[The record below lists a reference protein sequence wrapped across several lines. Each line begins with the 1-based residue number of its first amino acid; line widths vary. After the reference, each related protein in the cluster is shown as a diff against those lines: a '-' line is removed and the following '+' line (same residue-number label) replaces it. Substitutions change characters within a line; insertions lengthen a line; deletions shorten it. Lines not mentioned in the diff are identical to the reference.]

1 MSSPG
6 DAAAV
11 HDYTSLQP
19 TYVNHTAVNGTYAML
34 TTHLVTTT
42 DVVAASGEYTE
53 VPDVVASA
61 VTSTSSD
68 NPQSYEVPQSTVL
81 DDQYERV
88 VSPELP
94 HSSFLYV
101 PTKVSV

>member
-19 TYVNHTAVNGTYAML
+19 TYANHTAVNGTYAML
-34 TTHLVTTT
+34 TTHLVTT

-61 VTSTSSD
+61 VTSNRSD
-68 NPQSYEVPQSTVL
+68 NPQSHEVPQPTVS

-88 VSPELP
+88 VSHELP

>member
-19 TYVNHTAVNGTYAML
+19 TYVNHTAVNGTYAVL
-34 TTHLVTTT
+34 TTHLVTT
-42 DVVAASGEYTE
+42 DAVAASGEYTE

-68 NPQSYEVPQSTVL
+68 NPQSYEVPQPTVL
-81 DDQYERV
+81 DDWYEGV
-88 VSPELP
+88 ISHELP
-94 HSSFLYV
+94 HSSYLYV

>member
-19 TYVNHTAVNGTYAML
+19 MYVNHTAVRGTYAML
-34 TTHLVTTT
+34 NTHLVTT
-42 DVVAASGEYTE
+42 DVVAASGEYAE

-68 NPQSYEVPQSTVL
+68 NPQSYEVPQPTVL
-81 DDQYERV
+81 DDRYEGV
-88 VSPELP
+88 VSHDVPL
-94 HSSFLYV
+94 SSFLYV

>member
-6 DAAAV
+6 DAAADC
-11 HDYTSLQP
+11 DYTPLLP
-19 TYVNHTAVNGTYAML
+19 TYVNHTAVNGTYTML
-34 TTHLVTTT
+34 TTCLVTT

-68 NPQSYEVPQSTVL
+68 NPQSHEVPQPTVS

-101 PTKVSV
+101 PTR

>member
-19 TYVNHTAVNGTYAML
+19 IYVNHTAVNGTYAVL
-34 TTHLVTTT
+34 TTHLVTT

-61 VTSTSSD
+61 VTSDSSD
-68 NPQSYEVPQSTVL
+68 NPQSYEVPQPTVL
-81 DDQYERV
+81 DDWYEGV
-88 VSPELP
+88 VSPEFP
-94 HSSFLYV
+94 HSSYLYV
-101 PTKVSV
+101 PTKVRT